1 MKKSA
6 PIIHRLARQHTPL
19 WQKIQSQGVVR
30 VEELLELTGLS
41 GDPDYTPIIDTLDFP
56 LRASHAYIQRIE
68 KGNINDPL
76 LRQILPTLAE
86 TRIHPDY
93 HTDPLSEQE
102 HMPVPGLLHKY
113 HGRVLLTLTGA
124 CAIHCRYCFRRH
136 FPYNKT
142 NPATDNWSQ
151 ALNYIQTHPEIKEV
165 ILSGGDPLSISDR
178 RLQALSQQLDDIPHL
193 QRLRIHSRHPIVLP
207 ERIDEQLL
215 DWLKQSRLQTIMVIH
230 SNHANEIDQQVE
242 DALDR
247 LKQAGVTLLN
257 QSVLLKGVNDNSQT
271 LITLS
276 ERLLSCGVQ
285 PYYLHQLDP
294 VQGAAHFAVSD
305 EHARELMQQLH
316 QQLPGYL
323 LPRLVREY
331 AGEPG
336 KIPL

>member
-1 MKKSA
+1 M
-6 PIIHRLARQHTPL
+6 IHRLARQHTPL
-19 WQKIQSQGVVR
+19 WQKIQSQGVTHVG
-30 VEELLELTGLS
+30 ELLELTELS
-41 GDPDYTPIIDTLDFP
+41 GNSHCAPIMDTLDFP
-56 LRASHAYIQRIE
+56 LRASHAYIRRIE
-68 KGNINDPL
+68 KGNPDDPL
-76 LRQILPTLAE
+76 LRQILPTLDE
-86 TRIHPDY
+86 TIIHPDY
-93 HTDPLSEQE
+93 QTDPLSEQE
-102 HMPVPGLLHKY
+102 QMPVPGLLHKY

-142 NPATDNWSQ
+142 NPATDNWAE

-178 RLQALSQQLDDIPHL
+178 RLQALSQRLDNIPHL

-207 ERIDEQLL
+207 ERINEELL
-215 DWLKQSRLQTIMVIH
+215 IWLRQSRLQTIMVIH
-230 SNHANEIDQQVE
+230 SNHVNEIDQAVK
-242 DALDR
+242 DGLDQ
-247 LKQAGVTLLN
+247 LNQAGVTLLN

-271 LITLS
+271 LIELS
-276 ERLLSCGVQ
+276 ERLLNCKVQ

-305 EHARELMQQLH
+305 EHARELIQELH
-316 QQLPGYL
+316 QRLPGYL

-336 KIPL
+336 KTPL